1 APEPAPAAGERDRRH
16 GAREEGRDDPTIG
29 APTEDGQGEV
39 PRSLVSHAKT
49 AHERRRESES
59 FGPPIDGRPAPMH
72 DDETMA
78 AVGETDQRIDRGIV
92 GRGRGPWAR
101 SDPD

>member
-1 APEPAPAAGERDRRH
+1 
-16 GAREEGRDDPTIG
+16 
-29 APTEDGQGEV
+29 
-39 PRSLVSHAKT
+39 
-49 AHERRRESES
+49 
-59 FGPPIDGRPAPMH
+59 MH